1 MGLRQHQERI
11 AWKDRFERPTSAR
24 LREALPAPAAGLF
37 DQIRKRILALDG
49 IEESYAW
56 HGECWR
62 WTVEFR
68 TGRRGDPLAILI
80 PSPDDLQLAI
90 PLEREFTHTLPI
102 RRMRRA
108 VRDGL
113 ELAGDPFDTHWGVWS
128 IQSPSLL
135 ADLTDLLS
143 MKLRH
148 ANGAAT

>member
-1 MGLRQHQERI
+1 VGLKQHQERI
-11 AWKDRFERPTSAR
+11 AWEDRFKRPTSDR
-24 LREALPAPAAGLF
+24 LREALPAPAARLF
-37 DQIRKRILALDG
+37 DQVRQEILALDR

-68 TGRRGDPLAILI
+68 TSRRGDPLAILI
-80 PSPDDLQLAI
+80 PCPDDLQLAI
-90 PLEREFTHTLPI
+90 PLEREFTRTLPV
-102 RRMRRA
+102 RRMKRA

-113 ELAGDPFDTHWGVWS
+113 ELARDPFDTRWGVWS

-135 ADLTDLLS
+135 ADLADLLS

-148 ANGAAT
+148 VNGAAT